1 MPTIFYQAKYES
13 VFPITGLFLELLGI
27 KLQNLEQTPT
37 NEEFAVILIDCL
49 KESELCKEP
58 SDKELSYVVEELEKR
73 HKNTE
78 DKRDR
83 EGESNKTGKGKHFAG
98 YFADWASAMTY
109 DKLCFYVA
117 DYDFAKAK
125 DYYETQDQQTIV
137 AIADEKLRLEF
148 EKVRAAFEAAL
159 FGFGG
164 GYKDTPR
171 EGDSSFDLTEDSKS
185 AERALKNMGF

>member
-27 KLQNLEQTPT
+27 KLQSFEQTPT
-37 NEEFAVILIDCL
+37 NEETAVILLDCL
-49 KESELCKEP
+49 KESGLRKEP
-58 SDKELSYVVEELEKR
+58 AEDDLRYVVEELEKR
-73 HKNTE
+73 HQDSE
-78 DKRDR
+78 EKRNK

-98 YFADWASAMTY
+98 YFASWASEMTY
-109 DKLCFYVA
+109 DKLCLYVA
-117 DYDFAKAK
+117 DYDFTKAK